1 MRRLVALVWWP
12 AFLALLRPAECTQ
25 TPRVEPGSRI
35 RFDAPSL
42 GGRLTGTLVS
52 WESDTL
58 VVKVDGDAE
67 GLQTIVPANSV
78 TRLDVHGERRM
89 IPEGAALGL
98 LGGIVLASVADP
110 NWVDE
115 NGECTTLPCLAYEV
129 SPDLGTRIA
138 VLSVAGVVLGAIMGS
153 TTKTSTWA
161 TVPLQGLQ
169 VGPAPDG
176 GLALGVRISF

>member
-12 AFLALLRPAECTQ
+12 ACLALLRPAECTQ
-25 TPRVEPGSRI
+25 TPRIEPGSRI

-42 GGRLTGTLVS
+42 GGRLMGTLVS

-67 GLQTIVPANSV
+67 GLQTIVPAKSV

-89 IPEGAALGL
+89 TPEGAALGL
-98 LGGIVLASVADP
+98 LGGIVLALVADP

-115 NGECTTLPCLAYEV
+115 NGDCALPCLAYEM
-129 SPDLGTRIA
+129 SPNLGTRVA
-138 VLSVAGVVLGAIMGS
+138 VLSAAGVVLGAIMGS
-153 TTKTSTWA
+153 ATKTSTWA

>member
-25 TPRVEPGSRI
+25 TPRIEPGSRI

-58 VVKVDGDAE
+58 LVKVDGDAE
-67 GLQTIVPANSV
+67 GLQTIVPADSV
-78 TRLDVHGERRM
+78 TRLDVRGERRM

-98 LGGIVLASVADP
+98 LAGVVLAAIADP

-115 NGECTTLPCLAYEV
+115 NGDCTLPCLAYEV
-129 SPDLGTRIA
+129 SPNLDTRVA
-138 VLSVAGVVLGAIMGS
+138 VLSVAGVLVGAIMGS
-153 TTKTSTWA
+153 QTKTTTWA

-169 VGPAPDG
+169 VRPAPDA